1 MPASVKFSAAM
12 TSIVTETDVEK
23 MQKKMA
29 KQHAHELRTLEQK
42 KKKQA
47 KAIKDKAKRM
57 ELYKMFSAEEEKLK
71 ARHVAEMTEL
81 LSGASIAEKEIAEHD
96 EVVATNSSETGEE
109 AKIRKKKE
117 KAAKKRQAKL
127 EKEKAET
134 EKLQAERGAQVD
146 YRALENEAILSQV
159 SSLGLSIHD
168 VKADGHCLFRSVAH
182 QLQQRKDGGSSALN
196 ELLSSGSDLYLTL
209 RKASAQHIRDRESS
223 YAPFLAMDNKRNETF
238 FEYCHRMENTSDW
251 GGELELRALSEVLE
265 NPIQIFCA
273 ETPPILMG
281 EDQSGEPLKLSYHKK
296 YYALGMHYNSLI

>member
-1 MPASVKFSAAM
+1 M

-134 EKLQAERGAQVD
+134 EKLQAELGA
-146 YRALENEAILSQV
+146 
-159 SSLGLSIHD
+159 
-168 VKADGHCLFRSVAH
+168 
-182 QLQQRKDGGSSALN
+182 
-196 ELLSSGSDLYLTL
+196 
-209 RKASAQHIRDRESS
+209 AQHARDTHVKSVQQHR
-223 YAPFLAMDNKRNETF
+223 ARCKTLAAALAADKVALAQAE
-238 FEYCHRMENTSDW
+238 EAVA
-251 GGELELRALSEVLE
+251 GEL
-265 NPIQIFCA
+265 
-273 ETPPILMG
+273 G
-281 EDQSGEPLKLSYHKK
+281 
-296 YYALGMHYNSLI
+296 SL